1 MPTRARFSPASQRG
15 AHSNSAT
22 WPVSKRF
29 SSSGMDRSP
38 ERSPAFYRGHGNPPL
53 AAHQGARQS
62 IIDVINPRYP
72 IGLQLRDHKLKRHHD
87 PPCLLSMGARDPPQ
101 VAVGLQQCRVLEKY
115 LRRGKVALLAGVI
128 QYLIKRC
135 RVTPQCP
142 HAGSNLHDVEPCP
155 YDMDDIQASISR
167 IESSW
172 NYRQR

>member
-87 PPCLLSMGARDPPQ
+87 PPLFAQHGCPRPSPGSGRAPAMPSPGKIPATWQSRTASWCDSVPDQKMPSNSSVPACREQPAR
-101 VAVGLQQCRVLEKY
+101 C
-115 LRRGKVALLAGVI
+115 
-128 QYLIKRC
+128 
-135 RVTPQCP
+135 
-142 HAGSNLHDVEPCP
+142 
-155 YDMDDIQASISR
+155 
-167 IESSW
+167 
-172 NYRQR
+172 